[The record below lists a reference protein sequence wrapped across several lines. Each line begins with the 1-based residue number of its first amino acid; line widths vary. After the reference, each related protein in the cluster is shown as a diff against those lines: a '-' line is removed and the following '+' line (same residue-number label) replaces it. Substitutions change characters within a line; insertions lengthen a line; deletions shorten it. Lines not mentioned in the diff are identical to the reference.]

1 MAFVPVSY
9 SDGIPVLASNGTQ
22 RVACPHLASWLA
34 AYDALQVARGRGH
47 VTYYQTMGG
56 ADASAGTHL
65 CGSAWDMAYHGS
77 APIMDARE
85 MGAAVWPRLHSL
97 GWPASQ
103 GEHVHGLIRCGDNA
117 CNGYQYSAYLGG
129 YNGLGLNGWGAGDP
143 LPKPAT
149 IRTWQDGIAWAK
161 AEIARLTTP
170 APAPQEDDDMPVFMR
185 TTDGTIW
192 ALRPAAAPRGLSPQE
207 WALMV
212 RLGAKIRTN
221 PDGSFDNFNR
231 AEVDIVNSVV
241 QPNPVDVGAISAAIT
256 AALPHADAITPA
268 DVDAIA
274 QAIVATLSAKLAA

>member
-9 SDGIPVLASNGTQ
+9 SNGIPVLASNGTQ
-22 RVACPHLASWLA
+22 RVACAHLAQWLEV
-34 AYDALQVARGRGH
+34 YDALQVARGRGH

-65 CGSAWDMAYHGS
+65 CGSAWDMSYRGND
-77 APIMDARE
+77 PIMDARE

-103 GEHVHGLIRCGDNA
+103 GEHVHGLIRCGDNS
-117 CNGYQYSAYLGG
+117 CNGYQYSAYLSGC
-129 YNGLGLNGWGAGDP
+129 NGLGLNGVGGTDP
-143 LPKPAT
+143 LPKPST
-149 IRTWQDGIAWAK
+149 IRSWQDGIAWAK
-161 AEIARLTTP
+161 AEIVRLTTPP
-170 APAPQEDDDMPVFMR
+170 APAPQEDPMPVFMR
-185 TTDGTIW
+185 TVDGTIW
-192 ALRPAAAPRGLSPQE
+192 ALRPGAAPRGLSPQE
-207 WALMV
+207 WALWV
-212 RLGAKIRTN
+212 RLGAHI
-221 PDGSFDNFNR
+221 PGGDYNR

-274 QAIVATLSAKLAA
+274 QAVVATLSAKLAA